1 MILFIPAYKIKI
13 KVEPIAIAKNI
24 NNALGILFVI
34 SLNNIACDKNQI
46 RGKIEN
52 AIILT
57 PKLNSLFESLF
68 TDIYTILPFI
78 N

>member
-1 MILFIPAYKIKI
+1 LFIPAYKIKI

-46 RGKIEN
+46 RGKSAN

-57 PKLNSLFESLF
+57 PKLSNLFESLLA
-68 TDIYTILPFI
+68 DIFTILPFF